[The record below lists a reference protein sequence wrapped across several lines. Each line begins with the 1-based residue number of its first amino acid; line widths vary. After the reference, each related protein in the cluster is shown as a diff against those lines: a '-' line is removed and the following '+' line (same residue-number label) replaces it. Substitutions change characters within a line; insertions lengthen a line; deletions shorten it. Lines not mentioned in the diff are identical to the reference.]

1 MIASYEGNFTTV
13 EYLVNKYG
21 ADISLRDSNGKRAF
35 DKAKT
40 NRIQYLLSS
49 AAIEHRTRLIF

>member
-1 MIASYEGNFTTV
+1 MIAAYEGHFSVV

-21 ADISLRDSNGKRAF
+21 ADINLRDSNGKRAF

-40 NRIQYLLSS
+40 SRV
-49 AAIEHRTRLIF
+49 